1 MQVTRSLFFLTAGI
15 LVVLSV
21 LSLLRSFMG
30 TDLRIYL
37 VYSILMAADAAC
49 MFVCGLFLN
58 RKIKLLFWFAF
69 ILLGLNILLTIFDQF
84 GLVDLLFVLLNMATL
99 ASLII
104 FRREL
109 LPQ

>member
-1 MQVTRSLFFLTAGI
+1 MQVTRSLFFLTAVI

-21 LSLLRSFMG
+21 LSFLRSFMG
-30 TDLRIYL
+30 TDLWIYI
-37 VYSILMAADAAC
+37 VYSILMAVDAAC

-58 RKIKLLFWFAF
+58 RKIKLLFWFAVTV
-69 ILLGLNILLTIFDQF
+69 LGLNILLTIFDQF
-84 GLVDLLFVLLNMATL
+84 GLVDLLFVLLNIATL
-99 ASLII
+99 TSLIV